1 MKKHTHTH
9 SHTHAQTSK
18 RATEK
23 TRKVIKKIVVI
34 PIQLTPEQ
42 QQKAKTQKKISKMK

>member
-1 MKKHTHTH
+1 MKKH
-9 SHTHAQTSK
+9 SHTHVQTSK

-23 TRKVIKKIVVI
+23 TRKVIKKIVV

-42 QQKAKTQKKISKMK
+42 QQKAKTQKKIQKMK